1 MDGVLTNAE
10 KNEFDIDI
18 DCVIDGMMRGD
29 SVASRSKPSFGVD
42 ERDVS
47 IELICNSCRSSKQL
61 FSLTTLCSHFGVL

>member
-1 MDGVLTNAE
+1 
-10 KNEFDIDI
+10 
-18 DCVIDGMMRGD
+18 MMRGD